1 VVDGLDK
8 GTRIAG
14 EKALIATGSSPW
26 APPID
31 GLDDV
36 EYYTSETILDERD
49 LPESISIIGGG
60 YIALEWGQILHR
72 VGVDITILQRSDRI
86 LSGMEVQLGREIQ
99 RAFREEGIDIVTGND
114 FQQVQSAAADGGT
127 EAIQQGVTVETT
139 VDGDS
144 RVFTAE
150 ALFVATGVQ
159 PNSQNI
165 GLEALGVETEPDG
178 AIRVDECFQT
188 TNSDIYAAGDVI
200 GEPELETVAAKEGNH
215 VVKNA
220 FGDEG
225 PPSTT
230 TPSRRSSSPVPRSP
244 PSARPNWST

>member
-1 VVDGLDK
+1 VRRQTV
-8 GTRIAG
+8 
-14 EKALIATGSSPW
+14 ALK
-26 APPID
+26 
-31 GLDDV
+31 
-36 EYYTSETILDERD
+36 
-49 LPESISIIGGG
+49 
-60 YIALEWGQILHR
+60 
-72 VGVDITILQRSDRI
+72 
-86 LSGMEVQLGREIQ
+86 
-99 RAFREEGIDIVTGND
+99 
-114 FQQVQSAAADGGT
+114 
-127 EAIQQGVTVETT
+127 AIQQGVTVETT

>member
-1 VVDGLDK
+1 
-8 GTRIAG
+8 
-14 EKALIATGSSPW
+14 
-26 APPID
+26 
-31 GLDDV
+31 
-36 EYYTSETILDERD
+36 
-49 LPESISIIGGG
+49 
-60 YIALEWGQILHR
+60 
-72 VGVDITILQRSDRI
+72 
-86 LSGMEVQLGREIQ
+86 
-99 RAFREEGIDIVTGND
+99 
-114 FQQVQSAAADGGT
+114 
-127 EAIQQGVTVETT
+127 VETT

-220 FGDEG
+220 FGDGG

-244 PSARPNWST
+244 PSARPNWSYERTRHLFLSDCPDGGRPAGKRLSRTRMGSSRSSNTTRPTKSSASTWSAPAPPT